1 MRRFGWLILAAAA
14 AAAATACGSGS
25 GGSTSQPTQGGV
37 QLMSGFD
44 PGPAPDS
51 SKGFQ
56 IVTPIVSNI
65 QPGDSLEYCTD
76 TGFIAPQ
83 DLWVDATQGLQ
94 SEGGHHIILF
104 YTTNPVAQSTHLC
117 GNAEMSEFGFGLP
130 SSGSNGAKFVL
141 PSNLAVKIPKG
152 AQVVI
157 NHHYLN
163 ASATTVKQ
171 AQSAINVYYADRSV
185 PHTPSSLMTVVDT
198 SLTVPKGA
206 SSYGVD
212 CTMNK
217 TYTAWTQ
224 VPHMHALGTNITITQ
239 TLAATG
245 ETKQLFDVPW
255 QPDYAFDF
263 SAVDKQENPSAPFI
277 FNKGDKVHIQCDY
290 LNNTG
295 TEQTFGYEMCVMAVF
310 TVDSDNT
317 GSVVCD
323 KGAWSS
329 L

>member
-1 MRRFGWLILAAAA
+1 MRRFGWLVV

-25 GGSTSQPTQGGV
+25 GGSTSQQTQDGV

-44 PGPAPDS
+44 PGPAPDP

-56 IVTPIVSNI
+56 IITPIVSNI

-104 YTTNPVAQSTHLC
+104 YTTNPVKQSTHLC

-130 SSGSNGAKFVL
+130 SAGTNRMFNL
-141 PSNLAVKIPKG
+141 PGNLAVKIPKG
-152 AQVVI
+152 AQIVV

-163 ASATTVKQ
+163 ASATVVKE
-171 AQSAINVYYADRSV
+171 AQSAINVYYADPSV

-206 SSYGVD
+206 SSYGID
-212 CTMNK
+212 CTMNR
-217 TYTAWTQ
+217 TYQTWTQ
-224 VPHMHALGTNITITQ
+224 IPHMHALGTNITVTH
-239 TLAATG
+239 TPAATG
-245 ETKQLFDVPW
+245 VPKQIFNVSW

-263 SAVDKQENPSAPFI
+263 SAVDTVQNVATPYV

-295 TEQTFGYEMCVMAVF
+295 TEQTFGYEMCVLATF
-310 TVDSDNT
+310 TIDTDNV
-317 GSVVCD
+317 GGVACD
-323 KGAWSS
+323 KGVWGPI
-329 L
+329 